1 MPQVAARAQHRS
13 PVRLSFGRFL
23 VYATLLFALCFYG
36 IPLLWLFIAGTRSE
50 ASLLSESPFAL
61 GDWDAFS
68 RTWVNLTSYNNF
80 QIVTW
85 AANSLIYSV
94 GGVLLSLIA
103 SIPAGYALALGE
115 FPGRKLILVLTLI
128 AMITPSTAVVLPIFL
143 EMNLLGLNNTY
154 AGLILASGF
163 FPFGVYLAYVFF
175 STSLPKGVMDS
186 ARVDGANR
194 FQLFSR
200 IALPIARPIIAL
212 VAFFSFLGIWSNY
225 FLAFVLLSDDKLYN
239 LPVGLTAL
247 VSGSGALSNLPSNDV
262 PIRKPEVVLAAILV
276 VLPVLLIFLVAQR
289 FVRTGMLSGAE
300 KG

>member
-1 MPQVAARAQHRS
+1 MSTRRA
-13 PVRLSFGRFL
+13 PLRLNPGRF
-23 VYATLLFALCFYG
+23 VVFATLAFAVCFYG

-50 ASLLSESPFAL
+50 ASLLTQPPFAL
-61 GDWDAFS
+61 GDWDSFV
-68 RTWVNLTSYNNF
+68 RTWTNLTTYNNF
-80 QIVTW
+80 QILTW
-85 AANSLIYSV
+85 TVNSLIYVV
-94 GGVLLSLIA
+94 GGVLLSLVA
-103 SIPAGYALALGE
+103 CIPAGYALAASE
-115 FPGRKLILVLTLI
+115 FPGRRLVLILTLI

-143 EMNLLGLNNTY
+143 ELNMLGLSNTY

-163 FPFGVYLAYVFF
+163 FPFGVYLTYVYF

-194 FQLFSR
+194 FELFSR
-200 IALPIARPIIAL
+200 IALPLAKPIVAL

-262 PIRKPEVVLAAILV
+262 PIKKPEVVLAAILV
-276 VLPVLLIFLVAQR
+276 VLPVLLIFMAAQR
-289 FVRTGMLSGAE
+289 FVRSGMLSGAE

>member
-1 MPQVAARAQHRS
+1 MATRNPPFRFN
-13 PVRLSFGRFL
+13 PGRFAVL
-23 VYATLLFALCFYG
+23 ATLGFAVCFYG

-50 ASLLSESPFAL
+50 ASLLGESPYAL
-61 GDWDAFS
+61 GSWDAFA
-68 RTWVNLTSYNNF
+68 RTWTNLTTYNNF
-80 QIVTW
+80 QIGTW
-85 AANSLIYSV
+85 ALNSAIYSV
-94 GGVLLSLIA
+94 GGVLLSLVA
-103 SIPAGYALALGE
+103 SIPGGYALALSE
-115 FPGRKLILVLTLI
+115 FPGRKLILIATLI

-143 EMNLLGLNNTY
+143 EMNLIGLNNTY

-163 FPFGVYLAYVFF
+163 FPFGVYLTYVYF
-175 STSLPKGVMDS
+175 STSLPRGVMDS

-194 FQLFSR
+194 FQLFTR
-200 IALPIARPIIAL
+200 IGLPLARPIVAL

-276 VLPVLLIFLVAQR
+276 VLPVLVIFIAAQR
-289 FVRTGMLSGAE
+289 FVRSGMLSGAE

>member
-1 MPQVAARAQHRS
+1 MERTRRA
-13 PVRLSFGRFL
+13 PLRLSTGRFA
-23 VYATLLFALCFYG
+23 VYATLAFAVCFYG
-36 IPLLWLFIAGTRSE
+36 IPLLWLFLAGTRSE
-50 ASLLSESPFAL
+50 SSLLSDPPFAL
-61 GDWDAFS
+61 GSWEAFS
-68 RTWVNLTSYNNF
+68 RTWGNLTSYNNF
-80 QIVTW
+80 QIVSW
-85 AANSLIYSV
+85 AINSAIYVV

-103 SIPAGYALALGE
+103 CIPAGYALAASD
-115 FPGRKLILVLTLI
+115 FPGRKSILVLTLI

-143 EMNLLGLNNTY
+143 EMNMLGLNNTY

-163 FPFGVYLAYVFF
+163 FPFGVYLTYVYF

-194 FQLFSR
+194 FQLFTR
-200 IALPIARPIIAL
+200 IALPLARPIIAL
-212 VAFFSFLGIWSNY
+212 VAFFSFLAIWSNY

-262 PIRKPEVVLAAILV
+262 PIKKPEVVLAAILV
-276 VLPVLLIFLVAQR
+276 VLPVLLIFLAAQR
-289 FVRTGMLSGAE
+289 FVRSGMLSGAE

>member
-1 MPQVAARAQHRS
+1 MATRQAPLRFN
-13 PVRLSFGRFL
+13 PGRFI
-23 VYATLLFALCFYG
+23 VFAVLAFAVCFYG

-50 ASLLSESPFAL
+50 ASLLTEAPFAL
-61 GDWDAFS
+61 GSWEAFS
-68 RTWVNLTSYNNF
+68 RTWTNLTSYNNF
-80 QIVTW
+80 QIITW
-85 AANSLIYSV
+85 ATNSLIYSV
-94 GGVLLSLIA
+94 GGVLLSLVA
-103 SIPAGYALALGE
+103 CIPAGYALAQSE
-115 FPGRKLILVLTLI
+115 FAGRKLILTLTLI

-143 EMNLLGLNNTY
+143 ELNMLGLSNTY

-163 FPFGVYLAYVFF
+163 FPFGVYLTYVYF

-200 IALPIARPIIAL
+200 IGLPLARPIIAL

-225 FLAFVLLSDDKLYN
+225 FLAFVLLSDDSLYN

-262 PIRKPEVVLAAILV
+262 PIKKPEVVLAAILV
-276 VLPVLLIFLVAQR
+276 VLPVLAIFALAQR
-289 FVRTGMLSGAE
+289 FVRSGMLSGAE

>member
-1 MPQVAARAQHRS
+1 MATRTAPFRFS
-13 PVRLSFGRFL
+13 LGRFI
-23 VYATLLFALCFYG
+23 VFATLAFAVCFYG
-36 IPLLWLFIAGTRSE
+36 LPLLWLFMAGTRSE
-50 ASLLSESPFAL
+50 SSLFSDPPFVF
-61 GDWDAFS
+61 GTWEAFS
-68 RTWVNLTSYNNF
+68 RTWTNLTTYNNF
-80 QIVTW
+80 QISTW
-85 AANSLIYSV
+85 AVNSLIYSV
-94 GGVLLSLIA
+94 GGVLLSLVA
-103 SIPAGYALALGE
+103 SIPAGYALAAGE
-115 FPGRKLILVLTLI
+115 FPGRKLVLVLTLI

-163 FPFGVYLAYVFF
+163 FPFGVYLTYVYF

-200 IALPIARPIIAL
+200 IALPLARPIIAL
-212 VAFFSFLGIWSNY
+212 VAFFSFLAIWSNY

-247 VSGSGALSNLPSNDV
+247 VSGSGALSNLPANDV
-262 PIRKPEVVLAAILV
+262 PIKKPEVILAAILV
-276 VLPVLLIFLVAQR
+276 VLPVLVIFAAAQR
-289 FVRTGMLSGAE
+289 FVRSGMLSGAE

>member
-1 MPQVAARAQHRS
+1 MSTRQAPLRLHPGRFVVFAT
-13 PVRLSFGRFL
+13 LSFA
-23 VYATLLFALCFYG
+23 VCFYG

-50 ASLLSESPFAL
+50 SSLLTQSPFAL
-61 GDWDAFS
+61 GDWDSFV
-68 RTWVNLTSYNNF
+68 RTWNNLTTYNNF
-80 QIVTW
+80 QILTW
-85 AANSLIYSV
+85 TVNSLIYVV

-103 SIPAGYALALGE
+103 CIPAGYALAASE
-115 FPGRKLILVLTLI
+115 FPGRKLVLVLTLI

-143 EMNLLGLNNTY
+143 ELNMLGLSNTY

-163 FPFGVYLAYVFF
+163 FPFGVYLTYVYF

-200 IALPIARPIIAL
+200 IALPLARPIIAL
-212 VAFFSFLGIWSNY
+212 VAFFSFLAIWSNY

-262 PIRKPEVVLAAILV
+262 PIKKPEVVLAAILV
-276 VLPVLLIFLVAQR
+276 VLPVLLIFMAAQR
-289 FVRTGMLSGAE
+289 FVRSGTLSGAE

>member
-1 MPQVAARAQHRS
+1 MSSRTAPI
-13 PVRLSFGRFL
+13 RLNLGRF
-23 VYATLLFALCFYG
+23 VVFATLAFAVCFYG

-50 ASLLSESPFAL
+50 SSLLTQSPFAL
-61 GDWDAFS
+61 GDWDSFVL
-68 RTWVNLTSYNNF
+68 TWGNLTTYNNF
-80 QIVTW
+80 QILTW
-85 AANSLIYSV
+85 TVNSLIYVV

-103 SIPAGYALALGE
+103 CIPAGYALAQSE
-115 FPGRKLILVLTLI
+115 FPGRKLILTLTLI

-143 EMNLLGLNNTY
+143 ELNMLGLSNTY

-163 FPFGVYLAYVFF
+163 FPFGVYLTYVYF

-200 IALPIARPIIAL
+200 IALPLARPIIAL

-262 PIRKPEVVLAAILV
+262 PIKKPEVVLAAILV
-276 VLPVLLIFLVAQR
+276 VLPVLLIFMAAQR
-289 FVRTGMLSGAE
+289 FVRSGTLSGAE

>member
-1 MPQVAARAQHRS
+1 MSTRQAPL
-13 PVRLSFGRFL
+13 RLHPGRF
-23 VYATLLFALCFYG
+23 VVFATLAFAVCFYG

-50 ASLLSESPFAL
+50 SSLLTQSPFAL
-61 GDWDAFS
+61 GNWDSFV
-68 RTWVNLTSYNNF
+68 RTWNNLTTYNNF
-80 QIVTW
+80 QILTW
-85 AANSLIYSV
+85 TVNSLIYVV

-103 SIPAGYALALGE
+103 CIPAGYALAQSE
-115 FPGRKLILVLTLI
+115 FPGRKLILTLTLI

-143 EMNLLGLNNTY
+143 ELNMLGLSNTY

-163 FPFGVYLAYVFF
+163 FPFGVYLTYVYF

-200 IALPIARPIIAL
+200 IALPLARPIIAL
-212 VAFFSFLGIWSNY
+212 VAFFSFLAIWSNY

-262 PIRKPEVVLAAILV
+262 PIKKPEVVLAAILV
-276 VLPVLLIFLVAQR
+276 VLPVLLIFMAAQR
-289 FVRTGMLSGAE
+289 FVRSGTLSGAE

>member
-1 MPQVAARAQHRS
+1 MSTRTAPLRIN
-13 PVRLSFGRFL
+13 PGRF
-23 VYATLLFALCFYG
+23 VVFATLAFAVCFYG

-50 ASLLSESPFAL
+50 SSLLTQSPFAL
-61 GDWDAFS
+61 GDWDSFV
-68 RTWVNLTSYNNF
+68 RTWNNLTTYNNF
-80 QIVTW
+80 QILTW
-85 AANSLIYSV
+85 TVNSLIYVV

-103 SIPAGYALALGE
+103 CIPAGYALAASE
-115 FPGRKLILVLTLI
+115 FPGRRLVLILTLI

-143 EMNLLGLNNTY
+143 ELNMLGLSNTY

-163 FPFGVYLAYVFF
+163 FPFGVYLTYVYF

-200 IALPIARPIIAL
+200 IALPLARPIIAL

-262 PIRKPEVVLAAILV
+262 PIKKPEVVLAAILV
-276 VLPVLLIFLVAQR
+276 VLPVLLIFMAAQR
-289 FVRTGMLSGAE
+289 FVRSGTLSGAE

>member
-1 MPQVAARAQHRS
+1 MNTARTAQ
-13 PVRLSFGRFL
+13 FRFRPSRF
-23 VYATLLFALCFYG
+23 VVFATLAFAVCFYG
-36 IPLLWLFIAGTRSE
+36 IPLLWLFLSGTRSE
-50 ASLLSESPFAL
+50 SSLFSDAPFTL
-61 GDWDAFS
+61 GSWDAFVH
-68 RTWVNLTSYNNF
+68 TWTNLTTYNNF
-80 QIVTW
+80 QILTW
-85 AANSLIYSV
+85 ATNSLIYSV
-94 GGVLLSLIA
+94 GGVLLALVT
-103 SIPAGYALALGE
+103 SIPAGYALAASD
-115 FPGRKLILVLTLI
+115 FPGRKLILVVTLI

-163 FPFGVYLAYVFF
+163 FPFGVYLTYVYF

-200 IALPIARPIIAL
+200 IALPLARPIISL
-212 VAFFSFLGIWSNY
+212 VAFFSFIGIWSNY

-247 VSGSGALSNLPSNDV
+247 ISSSGALSNLPSNDV
-262 PIRKPEVVLAAILV
+262 PIRKPEVILAAILV
-276 VLPVLLIFLVAQR
+276 ILPVLLIFIIAQR
-289 FVRTGMLSGAE
+289 FVRSGTLSGAE

>member
-1 MPQVAARAQHRS
+1 MSTRQAPL
-13 PVRLSFGRFL
+13 RLHPGRF
-23 VYATLLFALCFYG
+23 VVFATLAFAVCFYG

-50 ASLLSESPFAL
+50 SSVLTQSPFAL
-61 GDWDAFS
+61 GDWDSFV
-68 RTWVNLTSYNNF
+68 RTWNNLTTYNNF
-80 QIVTW
+80 QILTW
-85 AANSLIYSV
+85 TVNSLIYVV

-103 SIPAGYALALGE
+103 CIPAGYALAASE
-115 FPGRKLILVLTLI
+115 FPGRKLVLVLTLI

-143 EMNLLGLNNTY
+143 ELNMLGLSNTY

-163 FPFGVYLAYVFF
+163 FPFGVYLTYVYF

-200 IALPIARPIIAL
+200 IALPLARPIIAL
-212 VAFFSFLGIWSNY
+212 VAFFSFLAIWSNY

-262 PIRKPEVVLAAILV
+262 PIKKPEVVLAAILV
-276 VLPVLLIFLVAQR
+276 VLPVLLIFMAAQR
-289 FVRTGMLSGAE
+289 FVRSGTLSGAE

>member
-1 MPQVAARAQHRS
+1 MSTRQAPLRVN
-13 PVRLSFGRFL
+13 PGRF
-23 VYATLLFALCFYG
+23 VVFATLAFAVCFYG

-50 ASLLSESPFAL
+50 SSLLTQSPFAL
-61 GDWDAFS
+61 GDWDSFV
-68 RTWVNLTSYNNF
+68 RTWNNLTTYNNF
-80 QIVTW
+80 QILTW
-85 AANSLIYSV
+85 TVNSLIYVV

-103 SIPAGYALALGE
+103 CVPAGYALAASE
-115 FPGRKLILVLTLI
+115 FPGRRLILILTLI

-143 EMNLLGLNNTY
+143 ELNLIGLNNTY

-163 FPFGVYLAYVFF
+163 FPFGVYLTYVYF

-194 FQLFSR
+194 FELFSR
-200 IALPIARPIIAL
+200 IALPLAKPIIAL

-262 PIRKPEVVLAAILV
+262 PIKKPEVVLAAILV
-276 VLPVLLIFLVAQR
+276 VLPVLLIFMAAQR
-289 FVRTGMLSGAE
+289 FVRSGMLSGAE

>member
-1 MPQVAARAQHRS
+1 MSTRQAPL
-13 PVRLSFGRFL
+13 RLHPGRF
-23 VYATLLFALCFYG
+23 VVFATLAFAVCFYG

-50 ASLLSESPFAL
+50 SSLLTQSPFAL
-61 GDWDAFS
+61 GDWDSFV
-68 RTWVNLTSYNNF
+68 RTWNNLTTYNNF
-80 QIVTW
+80 QILTW
-85 AANSLIYSV
+85 TVNSLIYVV

-103 SIPAGYALALGE
+103 CMPAGYALAASE
-115 FPGRKLILVLTLI
+115 FPGRKLVLVLTLI
-128 AMITPSTAVVLPIFL
+128 ALITPSTAVVLPIFL
-143 EMNLLGLNNTY
+143 ELNMLGLSNTY

-163 FPFGVYLAYVFF
+163 FPFGVYLTYVYF

-200 IALPIARPIIAL
+200 IALPLARPIIAL
-212 VAFFSFLGIWSNY
+212 VAFFSFLAIWSNY

-262 PIRKPEVVLAAILV
+262 PIKKPEVVLAAILV
-276 VLPVLLIFLVAQR
+276 VLPVLLIFMAAQR
-289 FVRTGMLSGAE
+289 FVRSGTLSGAE

>member
-1 MPQVAARAQHRS
+1 MSTRQAPL
-13 PVRLSFGRFL
+13 RLNPGRFL
-23 VYATLLFALCFYG
+23 VFATLAFAVCFYG
-36 IPLLWLFIAGTRSE
+36 IPLLWLFVAGTRSE
-50 ASLLSESPFAL
+50 ASLLTQSPFAL
-61 GDWDAFS
+61 GDWDSFV
-68 RTWVNLTSYNNF
+68 RTWNNLTTYNNF
-80 QIVTW
+80 QILTW
-85 AANSLIYSV
+85 TMNSLIYVV

-103 SIPAGYALALGE
+103 CIPAGYALAQSE
-115 FPGRKLILVLTLI
+115 FPGRKLILTLTLI

-163 FPFGVYLAYVFF
+163 FPFGVYLTYVYF

-194 FQLFSR
+194 FELFTR
-200 IALPIARPIIAL
+200 IALPLARPIIAL
-212 VAFFSFLGIWSNY
+212 VAFFSFLAIWSNY

-262 PIRKPEVVLAAILV
+262 PIKKPEVVLAAILV
-276 VLPVLLIFLVAQR
+276 VLPVLLIFMAAQR
-289 FVRTGMLSGAE
+289 FVRSGTLSGAE

>member
-1 MPQVAARAQHRS
+1 MAATRT
-13 PVRLSFGRFL
+13 PPFRLNLGRF
-23 VYATLLFALCFYG
+23 VVFATLAFFVCFYG
-36 IPLLWLFIAGTRSE
+36 IPLLWLFLAGTRSE

-61 GDWDAFS
+61 GSWEAFS
-68 RTWVNLTSYNNF
+68 RTWTNLTSYNNF
-80 QIVTW
+80 QMVTW
-85 AANSLIYSV
+85 AVNSLIYSV
-94 GGVLLSLIA
+94 GGVLLSLVA
-103 SIPAGYALALGE
+103 SIPGGYALAASE

-143 EMNLLGLNNTY
+143 ELNLLGLNNTY

-163 FPFGVYLAYVFF
+163 FPFGVYLTYVYF

-194 FQLFSR
+194 FQLFTR
-200 IALPIARPIIAL
+200 IALPLARPIVSL

-276 VLPVLLIFLVAQR
+276 VLPVLLIFIVAQR
-289 FVRTGMLSGAE
+289 FVRSGMLSGAE

>member
-1 MPQVAARAQHRS
+1 MSTRQAPL
-13 PVRLSFGRFL
+13 RLHPGRF
-23 VYATLLFALCFYG
+23 VVFATLAFAVCFYG

-50 ASLLSESPFAL
+50 SSLLTQSPFAL
-61 GDWDAFS
+61 GDWDSFV
-68 RTWVNLTSYNNF
+68 RTWNNLTTYNNF
-80 QIVTW
+80 QILTW
-85 AANSLIYSV
+85 TVNSLIYVV

-103 SIPAGYALALGE
+103 CIPAGYALAQSE
-115 FPGRKLILVLTLI
+115 FPGRKLILTLTLI

-143 EMNLLGLNNTY
+143 ELNMLGLSNTY

-163 FPFGVYLAYVFF
+163 FPFGVYLTYVYF

-200 IALPIARPIIAL
+200 IALPLARPIIAL
-212 VAFFSFLGIWSNY
+212 VAFFSFLAIWSNY

-262 PIRKPEVVLAAILV
+262 PIKKPEVVLAAILV
-276 VLPVLLIFLVAQR
+276 VLPVLLIFMAAQR
-289 FVRTGMLSGAE
+289 FVRSGTLSGAE